1 MARPG
6 RPSGADAVAG
16 GVSRV
21 ESADTGERVG
31 GKGCWMARDAA
42 IEAERAARG
51 ELRRAVEALG
61 EAQVAAGMRR
71 RSRAPRWVALAAAV
85 AVVAAVVST
94 VLWVRGADAYT
105 DADYQRAAVDR
116 VTMLLSPD
124 HRRPEQVRR
133 IIDGATGEFR
143 DQFAQSA
150 DAYSR
155 FVASQGTVA
164 RGIVDG
170 SGVARRSGDRAV
182 VLVASTVAFAE
193 GDDPD
198 AVGDP
203 DPVDETVRRFRLRVL
218 VEPADG
224 ELKLAAVQ
232 YLP

>member
-1 MARPG
+1 
-6 RPSGADAVAG
+6 
-16 GVSRV
+16 
-21 ESADTGERVG
+21 
-31 GKGCWMARDAA
+31 MARDAA

-71 RSRAPRWVALAAAV
+71 RSRAPRWVALSAVVAV
-85 AVVAAVVST
+85 AAAVVST
-94 VLWVRGADAYT
+94 VLWVRAADAYT
-105 DADYQRAAVDR
+105 DADYRRAAVDR
-116 VTMLLSPD
+116 VTILLSPD

-155 FVASQGTVA
+155 FVDSQGTVA
-164 RGIVDG
+164 RGVVDG
-170 SGVARRSGDRAV
+170 SGVAGRSGDRAV
-182 VLVASTVAFAE
+182 VLVASTVTFAA
-193 GDDPD
+193 DDPAAD
-198 AVGDP
+198 APTADDP
-203 DPVDETVRRFRLRVL
+203 SDADTVRRFRLRVL